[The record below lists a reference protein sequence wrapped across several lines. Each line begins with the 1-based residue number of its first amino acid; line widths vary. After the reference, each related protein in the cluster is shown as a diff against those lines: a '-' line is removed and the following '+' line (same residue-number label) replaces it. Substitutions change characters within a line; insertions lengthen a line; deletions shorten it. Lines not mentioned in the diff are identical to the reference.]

1 MEDGRE
7 NAMTSGPSRTR
18 DWEIETFLAIAC
30 PDDDGNYWWKKP
42 RKGNEHRDRQKPLEF
57 VATWSDA
64 LFYKAFRMTRN
75 DFCDLRESIKEVHRP
90 RDVKMA
96 KLSSGSMVS
105 AETKLIVTLRT
116 LAGACAVDLIH
127 WGVACN
133 HVNTYVEEMLW
144 CLNTCSLLQNINM
157 PNTEVEVRHVQEEWE
172 AISMR
177 KFGDI
182 MLPGTLVAVD
192 GLVVAIRGVCKKD
205 VELFGIHADRFFNR
219 KGYPALIVQVVC
231 DAYTQVR
238 AVEARWPGSVN
249 DHIAFKQ
256 MAVHEMF
263 TDPENENF
271 ALYERLG
278 ATMLADEAYISLGGR
293 ILCPYSQSQLRHFL
307 SRDKSKS
314 LWESAKVFM
323 NRQSGQRITVER
335 CLGQTIRQ
343 WGCLWR
349 PIEYRLEYAQ
359 LMIIVAFRL
368 HNLTVIRWKRTHHI
382 ANVPDV
388 MPQGRRQQQDDD
400 ENVDGPQDGLDAN
413 VDGPHAL
420 DADLL
425 PQQAAV
431 PADGAAQA
439 ARIEQEAQL
448 QAQAVVR
455 DAPQEDRKPV
465 VDRQAA
471 TGFMPELP
479 ALGRVREMANVD
491 GVNDPDN
498 NARPAAQRIM
508 EEDIREK
515 LRERLREKGFKYNGP
530 APVEDDVPQGE

>member
-7 NAMTSGPSRTR
+7 NAMTSGPSRTRDWEIETTR

-205 VELFGIHADRFFNR
+205 VELCGIHADRFFNR
-219 KGYPALIVQVVC
+219 KGYPALIASIMARSPSQ
-231 DAYTQVR
+231 R
-238 AVEARWPGSVN
+238 APRPGFNSPLAVSL
-249 DHIAFKQ
+249 AF
-256 MAVHEMF
+256 
-263 TDPENENF
+263 
-271 ALYERLG
+271 
-278 ATMLADEAYISLGGR
+278 
-293 ILCPYSQSQLRHFL
+293 
-307 SRDKSKS
+307 
-314 LWESAKVFM
+314 
-323 NRQSGQRITVER
+323 
-335 CLGQTIRQ
+335 
-343 WGCLWR
+343 
-349 PIEYRLEYAQ
+349 
-359 LMIIVAFRL
+359 
-368 HNLTVIRWKRTHHI
+368 
-382 ANVPDV
+382 
-388 MPQGRRQQQDDD
+388 
-400 ENVDGPQDGLDAN
+400 
-413 VDGPHAL
+413 
-420 DADLL
+420 
-425 PQQAAV
+425 
-431 PADGAAQA
+431 
-439 ARIEQEAQL
+439 
-448 QAQAVVR
+448 
-455 DAPQEDRKPV
+455 
-465 VDRQAA
+465 
-471 TGFMPELP
+471 
-479 ALGRVREMANVD
+479 
-491 GVNDPDN
+491 
-498 NARPAAQRIM
+498 
-508 EEDIREK
+508 
-515 LRERLREKGFKYNGP
+515 
-530 APVEDDVPQGE
+530 